1 MRKIYISI
9 AALLL
14 IALLPS
20 CRSEV
25 NKTLIVTGQSSHNW
39 MESSETVKQILDETG
54 LFRSKIILTP
64 PKGEDM
70 SRFDPAFMRYDL
82 VVIDYDGDQ
91 WPEKAVAA
99 LTEYV
104 KNGGGVVLFN
114 SANSP
119 LATSYDSVSLT
130 TRSEF
135 EVRTVNTDHPVTR
148 GLPVRWL
155 HPDDILTRG
164 VDPAGEDGVLL
175 ATASAGQAGPRGRR
189 MVPVMAART
198 MGEGRIFVTM
208 LGTPDEEG
216 SKALHCSGF
225 ITTLQRGAEW
235 AATGSVT
242 HEVPSDFPTAA
253 GSVVR
258 SGFKAIDSR
267 EAFENIGSYD
277 ISQSTKYFT
286 WLQTEIRKA
295 SGDDAKLLE
304 LEKKMVDVLRK
315 STATNEAKSLII
327 RELSWMGS
335 DYCLPVVKELESVE
349 ELKDDVIFAL
359 ERLQ

>member
-1 MRKIYISI
+1 MRKNYISI
-9 AALLL
+9 AAALLL

-25 NKTLIVTGQSSHNW
+25 NKTLIITGQSSHNW

-70 SRFDPAFMRYDL
+70 SGFDPAFMRYDL
-82 VVIDYDGDQ
+82 VVIDYEGDQ
-91 WPEKAVAA
+91 WPENTVTA
-99 LTEYV
+99 LTDYV

-114 SANSP
+114 SVNSP
-119 LATSYDSVSLT
+119 LASSFDSVSV
-130 TRSEF
+130 TRRTEF
-135 EVRTVNTDHPVTR
+135 EVRTVNTDHPVTK

-155 HPDDILTRG
+155 HPDDVLTRG
-164 VDPAGEDGVLL
+164 IDPAGEEGVLL
-175 ATASAGQAGPRGRR
+175 ATASAGQGGR
-189 MVPVMAART
+189 MTLPVMAART
-198 MGEGRIFVTM
+198 LGEGRIFVTM

-216 SKALHCSGF
+216 SRALHCAGF

-242 HEVPSDFPTAA
+242 QELPSDFPTAA

-258 SGFKAIDSR
+258 SGFKAIDSH
-267 EAFENIGSYD
+267 EAFENIASYD

-295 SGDDAKLLE
+295 SGDEVRLLE
-304 LEKKMVDVLRK
+304 LEKKMVEVLK
-315 STATNEAKSLII
+315 NTTATAEAKRLII

-335 DYCLPVVKELESVE
+335 DYCLPVVKELSSVE
-349 ELKDDVIFAL
+349 ELKDDVDFAL